1 MTKKEIVKRLEKIT
15 ETTMSVTN
23 PKNTYEFIGVV
34 NVNDVYDLIEEIKKE
49 IEKENEMMYETARKN
64 YDDYMKGQKNE
75 N

>member
-1 MTKKEIVKRLEKIT
+1 MTKKEIVERLEKIT
-15 ETTMSVTN
+15 ETAISVTN

-49 IEKENEMMYETARKN
+49 IEKENEMMYEIAKKN
-64 YDDYMKGQKNE
+64 YDEYIKEVNNE